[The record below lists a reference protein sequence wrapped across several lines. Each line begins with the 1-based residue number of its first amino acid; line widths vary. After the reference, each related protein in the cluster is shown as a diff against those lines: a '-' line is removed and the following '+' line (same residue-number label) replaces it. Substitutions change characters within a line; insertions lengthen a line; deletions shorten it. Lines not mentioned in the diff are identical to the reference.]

1 MKDDLDSLALDR
13 GFFRA
18 LVDGDVQELKRL
30 LDEDFVLIDVMSGS
44 ETGKPA
50 LLAAIK
56 SSQLKFEAI
65 EALEARP
72 RRYGDTAIIT
82 GRTRMKGQFENTRF
96 GAHSRY
102 THVFFHE
109 QGRWRLVSAQ
119 GTQVA
124 AAAQ

>member
-1 MKDDLDSLALDR
+1 
-13 GFFRA
+13 
-18 LVDGDVQELKRL
+18 
-30 LDEDFVLIDVMSGS
+30 MSGS
-44 ETGKPA
+44 EIGKPA

-124 AAAQ
+124 AEAKGDRRGGPPASAGLESFDRAFHRRAFEEVRVERGP